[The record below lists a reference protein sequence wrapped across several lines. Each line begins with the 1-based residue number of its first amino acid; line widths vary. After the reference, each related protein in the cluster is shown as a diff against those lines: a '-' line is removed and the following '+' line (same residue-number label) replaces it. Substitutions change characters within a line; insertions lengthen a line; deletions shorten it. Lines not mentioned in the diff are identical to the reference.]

1 MSTSIGT
8 NSSTLATEI
17 KNGSIVG
24 VSIDTAGVVT
34 MPNTPNTQ
42 IGVGQTWQDVTAS
55 RALGVTYT
63 NSTGKPILINVWAT
77 SQLSSTMGI
86 QLTIDGGIVHYAYSP
101 AVASAQIVLN
111 VSGIIP
117 AGKTYKV
124 DYVANL
130 PASVGYKE
138 LR

>member
-17 KNGSIVG
+17 KNGSTVG

-34 MPNTPNTQ
+34 MPATPNTQ
-42 IGVGQTWQDVTAS
+42 LGVGQTWQDVTAS

-63 NSTGKPILINVWAT
+63 NTTGKPIEVFFT
-77 SQLSSTMGI
+77 GGSSSSSTI
-86 QLTIDGGIVHYAYSP
+86 FVWYINNISYGGTYITNTATVSTDTSFIV
-101 AVASAQIVLN
+101 
-111 VSGIIP
+111 P
-117 AGKTYKV
+117 AGATYKIQINSGTGNV
-124 DYVANL
+124 IQW
-130 PASVGYKE
+130 SE